1 MRKIAGKRVLI
12 TGAGHGLGRAI
23 AEAFAS
29 AGAQVV
35 VTDLHPDWV
44 AETVRSLTQAGKQA
58 CGYAMD
64 ISQIEQVREVR
75 QKVMS
80 DEGPIDVLI
89 NNAGIVHGGPFL
101 DVPLEGHLATYRVNA
116 GGTVIVTHTFL
127 PDLLARPEA
136 HLVNISSGS
145 GLIALPFASTYASTK
160 WAILGFTDSL
170 REELRLLGHR
180 HVGVTTC
187 CPSYISTGQSDGARP
202 PLLTRMLRPEEVAR
216 LVLKGVQKNQE
227 MVLTPWLVRATPL
240 TKGILPRSWFRFL
253 NDMMGVTSSLS
264 EWRQKKP

>member
-23 AEAFAS
+23 AEEFAA
-29 AGAQVV
+29 AGAHVV
-35 VTDLHPDWV
+35 VTDLKADWV
-44 AETVRSLTQAGKQA
+44 ANTVQSLVQAGRSA

-64 ISQIEQVREVR
+64 ISHVEQVREVR
-75 QKVMS
+75 QKTL
-80 DEGPIDVLI
+80 DEHGPLDVLI
-89 NNAGIVHGGPFL
+89 NNAGIAHGGPFL
-101 DVPLEGHLATYRVNA
+101 DVSLEQHLANYRVNA
-116 GGTVIVTHTFL
+116 VGTMIVTHTFL

-145 GLIALPFASTYASTK
+145 GLIGLPFASTYASTK
-160 WAILGFTDSL
+160 WAIIGLADSL

-180 HVGVTTC
+180 NLKITTC

-216 LVLKGVQKNQE
+216 LVLKGVRKNQE

-240 TKGILPRSWFRFL
+240 TKGIMPRSWFRVL
-253 NDMMGVTSSLS
+253 NDVMGVTNSLGQ
-264 EWRQKKP
+264 WRQKKP